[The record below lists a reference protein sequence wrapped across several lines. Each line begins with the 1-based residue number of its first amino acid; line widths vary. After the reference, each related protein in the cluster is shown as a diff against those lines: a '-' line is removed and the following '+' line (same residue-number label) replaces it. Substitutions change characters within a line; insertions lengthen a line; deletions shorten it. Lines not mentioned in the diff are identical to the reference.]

1 MRPVRTSVEGRI
13 LRQKA
18 ENLSERTA
26 KLEKKFKKVEVKAE
40 KSGLKPHGQ
49 N

>member
-18 ENLSERTA
+18 ENLGERTA

-40 KSGLKPHGQ
+40 KSELKPHGQ